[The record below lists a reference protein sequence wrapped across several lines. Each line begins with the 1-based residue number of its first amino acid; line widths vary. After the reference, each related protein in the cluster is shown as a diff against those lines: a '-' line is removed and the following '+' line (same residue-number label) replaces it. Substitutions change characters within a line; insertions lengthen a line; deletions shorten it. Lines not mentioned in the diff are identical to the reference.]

1 LLVNSAVC
9 YVLNVRFVH
18 ALAGFSCALLAAK
31 VPAQEPDPFTELHER
46 AREVER
52 NLVTLRADFV
62 ETTESDLLVEPVI
75 ESGKMIA
82 ARPIRVLLRYEKP
95 EKRLLLIDGDQLLMV
110 WPERARSERMPIAK
124 IQQTVDKYFYQASEK
139 ELRGQ
144 FDIHVTLD
152 PELPGTSLI
161 EMIAK
166 RKQIQKGLER
176 LELWVE
182 DRTLYMVKMRL
193 VYPGG
198 AGSKTIELSNLLA
211 NVPVEDEEFR
221 VELPSETSDRP
232 RGFHARAVPT
242 SR

>member
-1 LLVNSAVC
+1 MLVNSAVC
-9 YVLNVRFVH
+9 YVLNVRFVG
-18 ALAGFSCALLAAK
+18 ALAAFSGALLAASA
-31 VPAQEPDPFTELHER
+31 PAQEPDPFTELHQR

-52 NLVTLRADFV
+52 SLVTLRADFV
-62 ETTESDLLVEPVI
+62 ETTESDLLVEPII

-95 EKRLLLIDGDQLLMV
+95 EEKLLLIDGDQLLMV
-110 WPERARSERMPIAK
+110 WPERAQSERMPIAK
-124 IQQTVDKYFYQASEK
+124 IQQTVDKYFYEASEK
-139 ELRGQ
+139 ELQGH
-144 FDIHVTLD
+144 FIIHVASD
-152 PELPGTSLI
+152 PELPGTRRV

-166 RKQIQKGLER
+166 RKQIQEGLER

-198 AGSKTIELSNLLA
+198 AGTKTIELSNLIA

-232 RGFHARAVPT
+232 RGFHSRAVPT
-242 SR
+242 PR